1 MADAGTAA
9 SQLDMASVEKG
20 LAVLVEAYDNGL
32 ADLRFALPAVQ
43 IRALLIIERAGNMNL
58 RQLAAELGASASA
71 ASRLCDRMEAADLL
85 TRERAAASRREIDLV
100 VTEVGRRLADWIRHQ
115 RCGVLDGVLQSMSP
129 DGRRALAR
137 GLAELASGVQ

>member
-1 MADAGTAA
+1 
-9 SQLDMASVEKG
+9 
-20 LAVLVEAYDNGL
+20 
-32 ADLRFALPAVQ
+32 
-43 IRALLIIERAGNMNL
+43 MNL

-115 RCGVLDGVLQSMSP
+115 RCSVLDGVLQSMSP